1 MPQPLTTKENNPQT
15 PSSLNES
22 QLQKRKLSPFS
33 QSSSISI
40 DLKPRKKKANL
51 KEKHRKNSI

>member
-15 PSSLNES
+15 PSPLNES
-22 QLQKRKLSPFS
+22 QLQKRKLSPSS
-33 QSSSISI
+33 QFSSISF
-40 DLKPRKKKANL
+40 DLKPRKKKTNL